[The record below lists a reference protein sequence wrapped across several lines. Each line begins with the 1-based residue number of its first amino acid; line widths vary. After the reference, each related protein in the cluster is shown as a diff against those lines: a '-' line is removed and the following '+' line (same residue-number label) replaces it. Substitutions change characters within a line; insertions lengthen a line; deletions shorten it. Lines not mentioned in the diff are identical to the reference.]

1 MAVVKKTAGEPV
13 GKTTKHAT
21 DKDAGSTSG
30 GGKTAGGAVPEATS
44 VAAAR
49 PPTPRP
55 TPRPA
60 AKRKASGRR
69 IVRPATADKLGAE
82 PMLKALRAELRS
94 VKDLVQTLVAPPS
107 GADPALEG
115 AVDSLRRLLSEVIEQ
130 RMEGLVRDL
139 VDLRSEAAAIADGAV
154 LPIVQ
159 RVDQLLDTLGA
170 IRFHAE
176 PMDLVDPLIHVV
188 LEEWQRDN
196 VPEGVVLETI
206 RPGFR
211 TARGRVLCKAA
222 VAVNKRT

>member
-1 MAVVKKTAGEPV
+1 
-13 GKTTKHAT
+13 
-21 DKDAGSTSG
+21 
-30 GGKTAGGAVPEATS
+30 
-44 VAAAR
+44 
-49 PPTPRP
+49 
-55 TPRPA
+55 
-60 AKRKASGRR
+60 
-69 IVRPATADKLGAE
+69 
-82 PMLKALRAELRS
+82 MLKALRAELRS